1 MVIGDYCS
9 AFLSSIAVGMLAP
22 SLASRSNMRERERN
36 QGMAWWRADQWRCRR
51 AHVRGRVTTWM
62 EAAVEG
68 RERGGPGSLS
78 LSLQYIPIAIPLG
91 RILARISITVEVSF
105 NEIGEGALLVCAY
118 LLFSAH
124 SIPHARALTTC
135 PGGSRPKYRQPKRK
149 AFCLSLHSSDPT
161 VPQHSALYHVHVFC
175 PVDTI
180 TLHYRWFLHSL

>member
-1 MVIGDYCS
+1 
-9 AFLSSIAVGMLAP
+9 
-22 SLASRSNMRERERN
+22 
-36 QGMAWWRADQWRCRR
+36 MAWWRADQWRCRR

-68 RERGGPGSLS
+68 RESSLS
-78 LSLQYIPIAIPLG
+78 LSLQYYIPIAIPLG